1 MGLAANVP
9 KGSYLNNEFPGSSI
23 NRNIFAQCNLP
34 DVGPVPPGNIT
45 NITSTIVGL
54 PDESSST
61 GRRNVF
67 AVIRMTWLRPEL
79 QGSGI
84 NEYDFTVRRKPLES
98 NDMDASDIRTVK
110 DNVLSIEE
118 QFPFLDVPLGT
129 FSIFAQVI
137 Y

>member
-1 MGLAANVP
+1 MGLEANVP

-23 NRNIFAQCNLP
+23 NTNIFARCNLP

-45 NITSTIVGL
+45 NVTSTIVGQ
-54 PDESSST
+54 PDESYGT

-67 AVIRMTWLRPEL
+67 AVINVTWLRPEL

-84 NEYDFTVRRKPLES
+84 NEYQFTVRREPLES
-98 NDMDASDIRTVK
+98 NDTDVTDFRTVK

-118 QFPFLDVPLGT
+118 QFAFLDVPLGT
-129 FSIFAQVI
+129 FPIFAQVI